1 MTSPVTVD
9 MTQAAC
15 ATRPDWDRQ
24 PVPERIATCAMC
36 PVITQCHALAVDL
49 LQKDRSLRSVG
60 DVVFAGEVLQDLWRH
75 TSPAVKLR
83 VGPSPQVR
91 ARLETVVARHAEGAA
106 PEHVADELG
115 VTVSAICTSL
125 RRWLPSE
132 TGLVRAYIAAR
143 GRQDRT
149 RRRAEAA

>member
-24 PVPERIATCAMC
+24 PVPERIAACGTC

-49 LQKDRSLRSVG
+49 LQQDRSLRSVG
-60 DVVFAGEVLQDLWRH
+60 DVVFAGEVLRDLWYH
-75 TSPAVKLR
+75 TPPAVKLR

-91 ARLETVVARHAEGAA
+91 ARLETVVARHAEGAV
-106 PEHVADELG
+106 PEQVAAELG

-125 RRWLPSE
+125 RRWLPNE
-132 TGLVRAYIAAR
+132 TGLARAYMAAR
-143 GRQDRT
+143 ARQDRM
-149 RRRAEAA
+149 RRQEAAA